1 MPFVTTP
8 VRLARAAA
16 ILARFAAD
24 RRRLLPRKVP
34 QVTTPKGLDL
44 PAGAVAL
51 NEAESKAVL
60 QTFGIPVAK
69 EVFVAAGSDV
79 PAASRQ
85 LKAPF
90 AVKVVSRDVPHKTEA
105 GGVKLGVSKD
115 GLADAARLVVDNA
128 KKHVPGAAIDGVLV
142 SEMASG
148 LETLIGVINDPSFG
162 PMVALGLGG
171 VFTEVLK
178 DVTYR
183 VAPFDIETA
192 REMIADL
199 RAAKLFEGY
208 RGKPPADKEA
218 LAETLVAVSKM
229 ATALAPRLK
238 ELDINPVF
246 VGPGRTGVVAAD
258 ALIVLK

>member
-1 MPFVTTP
+1 
-8 VRLARAAA
+8 
-16 ILARFAAD
+16 
-24 RRRLLPRKVP
+24 
-34 QVTTPKGLDL
+34 
-44 PAGAVAL
+44 
-51 NEAESKAVL
+51 
-60 QTFGIPVAK
+60 
-69 EVFVAAGSDV
+69 
-79 PAASRQ
+79 
-85 LKAPF
+85 
-90 AVKVVSRDVPHKTEA
+90 
-105 GGVKLGVSKD
+105 
-115 GLADAARLVVDNA
+115 
-128 KKHVPGAAIDGVLV
+128 
-142 SEMASG
+142 MASG

-192 REMIADL
+192 RDMIAEL

-229 ATALAPRLK
+229 ATALSPRLK

-246 VGPGRTGVVAAD
+246 VGPDRSRRRRRRRAGGAEVD
-258 ALIVLK
+258 QG